1 MRERLPRNGL
11 SARELAERVG
21 CTPQTIRNWT
31 AEPREVFLARAD
43 EKRRRVRELRA
54 KGMSMRAIAAEIGCS
69 VGTVHR
75 YVKESREQGQVSA

>member
-11 SARELAERVG
+11 TARELAERIG

-31 AEPREVFLARAD
+31 AEPREDYLARAN
-43 EKRRRVRELRA
+43 EKRQRVQELRA
-54 KGMSMRAIAAEIGCS
+54 KGLSVRAIARETGYS

-75 YVKESREQGQVSA
+75 YIKQMQEQKSA

>member
-11 SARELAERVG
+11 TARELAARVG

-31 AEPREVFLARAD
+31 AEPREVYLARAD
-43 EKRRRVRELRA
+43 EKRRRITALRA
-54 KGMSMRAIAAEIGCS
+54 QGLSMRAIADRVGCS

-75 YVKESREQGQVSA
+75 YARDTPRGQ